1 MQVLF
6 ILGYNLS
13 LGIFF
18 FLILLYIEIFSL
30 ISCSDFLLLKNT
42 IDVSINLV
50 LNDFADVFFF
60 FIFSSRIFCGL
71 FGIIY
76 IFLMSL
82 SENSHNFTS
91 FLSVWYFF
99 FFFLPW
105 PIFLARI
112 LQNVA
117 WKWKLL
123 SRVQLFV
130 TP

>member
-50 LNDFADVFFF
+50 LNDFADFFFF

-99 FFFLPW
+99 FFLP
-105 PIFLARI
+105 
-112 LQNVA
+112 
-117 WKWKLL
+117 
-123 SRVQLFV
+123 
-130 TP
+130 

>member
-60 FIFSSRIFCGL
+60 LFSPAEYFVDSLGL
-71 FGIIY
+71 Y
-76 IFLMSL
+76 IF
-82 SENSHNFTS
+82 F
-91 FLSVWYFF
+91 
-99 FFFLPW
+99 
-105 PIFLARI
+105 
-112 LQNVA
+112 
-117 WKWKLL
+117 
-123 SRVQLFV
+123 
-130 TP
+130 